1 MSTEAQFAT
10 FTIPDSRKKSAGKN
24 IFARYLFHW
33 PLYLIAF
40 ALAAAGA
47 NYLLKKERPV
57 YSIRA
62 VVAIKETEE
71 QKKQPVNPQQGK
83 SVEDQIEV
91 LRSLKLVRKVVDDL
105 GLNITYQKKR
115 NGSYVDIYGE
125 TPLRMVSVPPGDS
138 TKIVL
143 PFNGSLEL
151 TVKGRNSYAWS
162 QPDGTTKQLTPAT
175 ILKSPSGSWQLN
187 PLPGIEQNADS
198 VIRITVE
205 NPERTAMNYQKSVNA
220 QQTDKMSTTVALS
233 TSDENPQRGKDILNS
248 MIRNY
253 NSVDV
258 LQKQEESQN
267 TIKFLD
273 KRLEELTTE
282 IKTLENQMGGLQ
294 IPVSSPVDPNINR
307 DNIRNNDN
315 RMNEI
320 NIQLSI
326 VDNIQ
331 QYINSTDNSGK
342 VPSTIGISDP
352 SLISSIEK
360 LSQVQLQRERLL
372 ATLPETNP
380 DFEPIDRQIQIL
392 RSSIRDNVRNIRS
405 ALLKTKDKLQSL
417 NSGLESSIRNVPS
430 EGREYTN
437 LKNQKNIKETL
448 YNTLMQKREETMAAY
463 TSIVDSAPVVDM
475 AYAEK
480 QKSKKSAILGAALML
495 GLVLPTGFVFLRD
508 KISGRITDA
517 EEIRAVLKVP
527 VLAELPY
534 EKLSGRAKA
543 TQSRSMAVIEQF
555 RTLRTK
561 LYYIHEEK
569 GRKSGRVTLLTS
581 SIPEEGKSFVSS
593 NLGYAIASAERK
605 TVILEMDLRRP
616 KITENFLLD
625 KERKGITDYLRGK
638 AEIDEIIQSSVLIP
652 ELDIIGSGKDVHNPS
667 ELLEKKQLAELIGYL
682 REHYDDI
689 IIDSPPLHLVSDAL
703 ILAKLSDVT
712 LYMVRQGYTKKSELK
727 YIRELQEEDQLNALH
742 IIFNGIQRVKYGYGY
757 DYNNAYYD
765 RGKKHASGFVHAV
778 FSDFFQRF

>member
-1 MSTEAQFAT
+1 MSTQAQFAT
-10 FTIPDSRKKSAGKN
+10 FTIPDKRKKSTGNN

-33 PLYLIAF
+33 PLYLIALGMALF
-40 ALAAAGA
+40 AA
-47 NYLLKKERPV
+47 NYLMKKEKPV
-57 YSIRA
+57 YAIKA

-91 LRSLKLVRKVVDDL
+91 LRSLKLVRKVVDEL
-105 GLNITYQKKR
+105 SLNVLYQKKR
-115 NGSYVDIYGE
+115 NNSYVDIYTE
-125 TPLRMVSVPPGDS
+125 TPLQLVSVPKGDS
-138 TKIVL
+138 TKIII

-151 TVKGRNSYAWS
+151 IIKGPNAYAWN

-175 ILKSPSGSWQLN
+175 ILQSPAGSWQLK
-187 PLPGIEQNADS
+187 PVAGIENNMDS
-198 VIRITVE
+198 VIRISVD
-205 NPERTAMNYQKSVNA
+205 NPERTAMNYQKVVNA
-220 QQTDKMSTTVALS
+220 QQTDKMSTTIALS
-233 TSDENPQRGKDILNS
+233 MSDENAQRGKDILNS

-258 LQKQEESQN
+258 LQKQDESQN

-273 KRLEELTTE
+273 KRLAELTTE
-282 IKTLENQMGGLQ
+282 IKTLEDQMGGLH

-307 DNIRNNDN
+307 DNIRNNDT
-315 RMNEI
+315 RMNDI

-331 QYINSTDNSGK
+331 QYISSSENSGK

-352 SLISSIEK
+352 TLISSIEK

-380 DFEPIDRQIQIL
+380 DFEPINRQIQIL
-392 RSSIRDNVRNIRS
+392 RASIRDNVRNIRS
-405 ALLKTKDKLQSL
+405 ALLKTKQKLQSL

-448 YNTLMQKREETMAAY
+448 YNTLLQKREETTATY

-480 QKSKKSAILGAALML
+480 LKSKQSTILGSALL
-495 GLVLPTGFVFLRD
+495 LALLLPTGFIFLRD
-508 KISGRITDA
+508 MISGRITDA
-517 EEIRAVLKVP
+517 EEIRAVLKAP

-534 EKLSGRAKA
+534 EKPKA
-543 TQSRSMAVIEQF
+543 TGGKVKTGTTPVVEQF

-561 LYYIHEEK
+561 LYYIHEEL
-569 GRKSGRVTLLTS
+569 GRQSGRVTLLTS
-581 SIPEEGKSFVSS
+581 SVPEEGKSFVSS

-605 TVILEMDLRRP
+605 TIILEMDLRRP
-616 KITENFLLD
+616 KITENFQLD
-625 KERKGITDYLRGK
+625 KEQNGITDYLRGK
-638 AEIDEIIQSSVLIP
+638 AGIDDIIQRSVLIP
-652 ELDIIGSGKDVHNPS
+652 GLDIMSSGKDVHNPS
-667 ELLEKKQLAELIGYL
+667 ELLEKKQLAELISYL
-682 REHYDDI
+682 REKYDDI

-727 YIRELQEEDQLNALH
+727 YIKELQEENQLNSLH

-765 RGKKHASGFVHAV
+765 RGKKNNTGVFDAV
-778 FSDFFQRF
+778 FSDFLHRF